1 MFYAILIGL
10 IAILYAV
17 ITMKETFVLKYGNPF
32 DDEDLVSFD
41 TNAKGKRL
49 FGTTPDTCPCH
60 KPELD
65 AGLCYERCDPGYHGD
80 GPMCWADTENIGV
93 GKVLLMKSCEASGH
107 KAKDGFVDT
116 GLLCT
121 KWEPNCIYWDWG
133 LLGGYWTGCA
143 VTRTKDLSCD
153 GYDGRYPDKIDA
165 LCYRRCPKD
174 KPNHA
179 TGMPYLCYKGARG
192 LSYGRGVGDVPS
204 IFTFGGCNAR

>member
-65 AGLCYERCDPGYHGD
+65 GGLCYERCDPGYHGD
-80 GPMCWADTENIGV
+80 GPVCWADTENIGA
-93 GKVLLMKSCEASGH
+93 GKVLLLKSCDQSGYV
-107 KAKDGFVDT
+107 GWTDT
-116 GLLCT
+116 GLLCNEPITCGKGWEFFT
-121 KWEPNCIYWDWG
+121 KGCR
-133 LLGGYWTGCA
+133 GGN
-143 VTRTKDLSCD
+143 VREKNLSCD
-153 GYDGRYPDKIDA
+153 GYDGRYPDEIAA

-179 TGMPYLCYKGARG
+179 TGMPYLCYKGERG
-192 LSYGRGVGDVPS
+192 LSYGRGVGDVPAIMS
-204 IFTFGGCNAR
+204 FGGCNSR